1 MSQTQKL
8 VTFREPCD
16 MTVAVSKA
24 AEHLSGLGKY
34 NTLNCYLSLPSLQ
47 TYINYF
53 LFAFILYLLNS
64 LYRLLVYLCSIAWIH
79 LIELISCIDSD
90 LFL

>member
-1 MSQTQKL
+1 MNQAQQL

-34 NTLNCYLSLPSLQ
+34 IAIQYK
-47 TYINYF
+47 
-53 LFAFILYLLNS
+53 
-64 LYRLLVYLCSIAWIH
+64 SI
-79 LIELISCIDSD
+79 
-90 LFL
+90 FF